1 MRTNVDI
8 PAKQLTALRTL
19 AALVDAAVAAL
30 SLALGARVLTRDAGF
45 CALPGGI
52 PGEVRAGACRHV
64 LGAPRVRTASA
75 ARTTAQPRKI
85 QLQSRRDAL
94 KLFDREAHALLGVSR
109 QAALRML
116 DRGQLAGTFAEAQL
130 RLLRLLAT

>member
-1 MRTNVDI
+1 M
-8 PAKQLTALRTL
+8 
-19 AALVDAAVAAL
+19 
-30 SLALGARVLTRDAGF
+30 ARG
-45 CALPGGI
+45 
-52 PGEVRAGACRHV
+52 RAHTSKI
-64 LGAPRVRTASA
+64 RVRPASA
-75 ARTTAQPRKI
+75 ARTVAPARKI

-130 RLLRLLAT
+130 RLLRLLAN